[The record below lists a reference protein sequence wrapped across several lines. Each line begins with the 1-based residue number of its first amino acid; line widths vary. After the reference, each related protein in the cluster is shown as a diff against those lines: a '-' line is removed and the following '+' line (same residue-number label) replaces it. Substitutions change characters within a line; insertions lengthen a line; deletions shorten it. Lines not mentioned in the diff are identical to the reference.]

1 MTTMTIMP
9 YALQKYTQKLPV
21 FQEEAIETHRVL
33 ESFC

>member
-1 MTTMTIMP
+1 MTKMTIMS
-9 YALQKYTQKLPV
+9 YALQKYTQKQTV